1 MKNLYVN
8 NTKIVTEGFRGIN
21 FIHQLYEYMPDKL
34 GRVFTEAQVEK
45 EIETLKKMG
54 VKMIRS
60 FYGSSLSWDRDKKCH
75 DFENEHM
82 QAFYKSCKLMQDAG
96 IEVGITPQWHFQGL
110 LKEIPYESQYPR
122 VDLGYNGCVVE
133 GDLEATAKNFEKFME
148 ESVLAFERHGI
159 HNIKY
164 LYCFTE
170 CNNMF
175 NGRNR
180 EAKLEAKLPIVE
192 RREYDCIYPIFDRI
206 IKAIDQGLKNAG
218 KREQYKIVAP
228 CDNWRAD
235 DGSEPYSLLVK
246 YCVDNLS
253 EYVDI
258 IGSHNGYD
266 RSDEFTN
273 PNFYTLPVPK
283 LTNPKEEAE
292 KAGKE
297 YWADEFN
304 VALHSVYSYQ
314 RHEETD
320 GDPMRGVAFGALINS
335 IMNMGYV
342 HNMLVW
348 ALYGQQWPDH
358 TNTGGEFKDGV
369 HVLGYLQNIMDTEMP
384 HPAWYSVAM
393 LTRYVSS
400 GDTYDCKVDDNIF
413 VSAIKRDDGEF
424 TVVVTNYNDEPTDFT
439 VNFEKALGGKTLYRY
454 VYDPKTVVCT
464 EELEMIKS
472 DKTIEGVEEGFSD
485 SFSGYGVAVYT
496 TEKA

>member
-8 NTKIVTEGFRGIN
+8 NEKITTKGFRGIN

-34 GRVFTEAQVEK
+34 GRVFTEEQVQK
-45 EIETLKKMG
+45 EIDTLKKMG

-60 FYGSSLSWDRDKKCH
+60 FYGGSLTWDNERKVH
-75 DFENEHM
+75 NFESVHM
-82 QAFYKSCKLMQDAG
+82 QAFYKACKLMQDAG
-96 IEVGITPQWHFQGL
+96 IEVGITPIWHLRGL
-110 LKEIPYESQYPR
+110 IDDVGEESKQPG
-122 VDLGYNGCVVE
+122 VHLNYNGCVVE

-175 NGRNR
+175 NSRNR

-192 RREYDCIYPIFDRI
+192 RREYDEIYPIFDRI
-206 IKAIDQGLKNAG
+206 IKAVDQGLKNAG

-235 DGSEPYSLLVK
+235 DGSETYSRLVK

-266 RSDEFTN
+266 RSREFTD
-273 PNFYTLPVPK
+273 PDFYTIPVPK
-283 LTNPKEEAE
+283 LTYPRDEAL
-292 KAGKE
+292 KIGKE
-297 YWADEFN
+297 HWVDEFN

-320 GDPMRGVAFGALINS
+320 GDPMRGVAFGAMMNCL
-335 IMNMGYV
+335 MNMEYV
-342 HNMLVW
+342 HNILVW
-348 ALYGQQWPDH
+348 ALYGQQWPDK

-369 HVLGYLQNIMDTEMP
+369 HVLGILRNIMETEIP

-393 LTRYVSS
+393 LTRYIST
-400 GDTYDCKVDDNIF
+400 GDTCACEVDENLF

-424 TVVVTNYNDEPTDFT
+424 TVVVTNYNDEKTDFT

-472 DKTIEGVEEGFSD
+472 DKTLEGVESSFTD
-485 SFSGYGVAVYT
+485 SFAGYGVAVYT
-496 TEKA
+496 TEKV